1 MQHMFI
7 SNEQP
12 TALWLTIDTTDDID
26 DVYIHAC
33 CEDSD
38 GNYNELEGRRSYM
51 QVARYA
57 HKLAILKPNTGD
69 VDLTVTNSNQ
79 TDADLKKRP
88 ELCDGMLSIAR
99 TNLDAYE
106 ACIYVGNSNKNPFGQ
121 AHELG
126 ADEEIIIVALNRSQI
141 ERLCELLLNA

>member
-38 GNYNELEGRRSYM
+38 GNYNELEGRRSYL
-51 QVARYA
+51 QVADYA
-57 HKLAILKPNTGD
+57 HKLAVLKPDTGD
-69 VDLTVTNSNQ
+69 VDLAVTTSRQ
-79 TDADLKKRP
+79 THVDFEKQP

-99 TNLDAYE
+99 TGLDSYE
-106 ACIYVGNSNKNPFGQ
+106 ACVYIGNSNKNPFGQ

-126 ADEEIIIVALNRSQI
+126 DDDDSFIVALNRSQI
-141 ERLCELLLNA
+141 ERFCELLLNA

>member
-1 MQHMFI
+1 MFI

-12 TALWLTIDTTDDID
+12 TTLWLTLDKTDDID
-26 DVYIHAC
+26 DIYIHAC

-38 GNYNELEGRRSYM
+38 GNYNALEGRRSYLR
-51 QVARYA
+51 VAEYA
-57 HKLAILKPNTGD
+57 HKLATLKPDTGD
-69 VDLTVTNSNQ
+69 IDLTVTTSRQ
-79 TDADLKKRP
+79 THADFEKRP

-99 TNLDAYE
+99 TGLDSYE
-106 ACIYVGNSNKNPFGQ
+106 ACIYIGNSNKSPFGQ

-126 ADEEIIIVALNRSQI
+126 TDEEIIIVALNRSQI

>member
-1 MQHMFI
+1 MFI

-12 TALWLTIDTTDDID
+12 TALWLTLDKTDDID

-38 GNYNELEGRRSYM
+38 GNYNELEGRRSYL
-51 QVARYA
+51 QIADYA
-57 HKLAILKPNTGD
+57 HKLAVLKLGTGD
-69 VDLTVTNSNQ
+69 LDLMVTTSRQ
-79 TDADLKKRP
+79 THADLKKQP

-99 TNLDAYE
+99 TSLNSYE
-106 ACIYVGNSNKNPFGQ
+106 ICVYIGNSNKNPFGQ

-126 ADEEIIIVALNRSQI
+126 TDEEIIIVALNRSQI

>member
-12 TALWLTIDTTDDID
+12 TTLWLTLDKTDDID
-26 DVYIHAC
+26 DIYIHAC

-38 GNYNELEGRRSYM
+38 GNYNELEGRRSYLRI
-51 QVARYA
+51 ADYA
-57 HKLAILKPNTGD
+57 HKLAVLTPNTGD
-69 VDLTVTNSNQ
+69 IDLAVTISHQ
-79 TDADLKKRP
+79 THADLEKQP
-88 ELCDGMLSIAR
+88 TLCDGMLSIAR
-99 TNLDAYE
+99 TDLDSYE
-106 ACIYVGNSNKNPFGQ
+106 ACIYIGNSNKNPFGQ

-126 ADEEIIIVALNRSQI
+126 TDEEIIIVTLNRSQI

>member
-1 MQHMFI
+1 MFI

-38 GNYNELEGRRSYM
+38 GNYNELEGRRSYL
-51 QVARYA
+51 QVADYA
-57 HKLAILKPNTGD
+57 HKLAVLKPDTGD
-69 VDLTVTNSNQ
+69 VDLAVTTSRQ
-79 TDADLKKRP
+79 THVDFEKQP

-99 TNLDAYE
+99 TGLDSYE
-106 ACIYVGNSNKNPFGQ
+106 ACVYIGNSNKNPFGQ

-126 ADEEIIIVALNRSQI
+126 DDEGIIIVALNRSQI
-141 ERLCELLLNA
+141 ERFCELLLNA